1 MHSAEVVGGESVVS
15 LDAIKYQKHKNA
27 VSKLYSRYIGSYIIH
42 RHCDSRVADMKL
54 YLVQH
59 GEACA
64 REVDPDRPL
73 TDQGKADI
81 DHLADFLR
89 QAGIQVERVIHSGKL
104 RAAQTAERLAKVV
117 VPGVELESS
126 GIISPNDNPKAFDWQ
141 SDSWD
146 KDTLVVGH
154 LPFLAKLVSHLVI
167 EDENKL
173 ITDWQPGSAVC
184 LGHNSNAQWQIN
196 WMIRPEL
203 LR

>member
-1 MHSAEVVGGESVVS
+1 
-15 LDAIKYQKHKNA
+15 
-27 VSKLYSRYIGSYIIH
+27 
-42 RHCDSRVADMKL
+42 MKL

-59 GEACA
+59 GEACTK
-64 REVDPDRPL
+64 EVDPDRPL
-73 TDQGKADI
+73 TDQGKEDV
-81 DHLADFLR
+81 DRLAAFLK
-89 QAGIQVERVIHSGKL
+89 QAGIQVDRVIHSEKL
-104 RAAQTAERLAKVV
+104 RAIQTAECLANAIA
-117 VPGVELESS
+117 PGVELETS
-126 GIISPNDNPKAFDWQ
+126 GIINPNDNPQAFDWQ

-173 ITDWQPGSAVC
+173 ITDWQTGSAVC